1 MNSTTK
7 LLASTVI
14 ALASAMAG
22 NAFAQSPDHV
32 YPEVSATPSTLTR
45 AQVQSEL
52 AQAKQNGMTFTQ
64 TSDHSAPFAAPA
76 NSGVGKTRAEVQS
89 ELRMQSNNGL
99 NVPYDH
105 S

>member
-22 NAFAQSPDHV
+22 NAFAQSTDHV
-32 YPEVSATPSTLTR
+32 YPEMSATSSTVTR

-52 AQAKQNGMTFTQ
+52 AQAKQNGMVFTQ
-64 TSDHSAPFAAPA
+64 ANDHSYPFAAMNDGA
-76 NSGVGKTRAEVQS
+76 GKSRAEVQS
-89 ELRMQSNNGL
+89 ELRMQSKNGV

>member
-22 NAFAQSPDHV
+22 NAFAQSTDHV
-32 YPEVSATPSTLTR
+32 YPEMSATSSTVTR

-52 AQAKQNGMTFTQ
+52 AQAKQNGMAFTQ
-64 TSDHSAPFAAPA
+64 ANDHSYPFAAMNDGA
-76 NSGVGKTRAEVQS
+76 GKSRAEVQS
-89 ELRMQSNNGL
+89 ELRMQSKNGV